1 MDRMIYLAMTG
12 AKHVMTQQA
21 TTSQNLAN
29 VHTNGYK
36 ADQVSFRALP
46 VVGDGA
52 PTRTYVVDNTIGHD
66 LSQGSLQQ
74 TGNDTD
80 FALGTPGF
88 FTVQTADGRE
98 AYSRD
103 GGFVADPNGMLRTRS
118 GLPILGDGGPITVPT
133 GSSVVIGPDGTVV
146 TTPTSGADRTPQIAG
161 QLKLVNPGERA
172 VYKGEDGLF
181 RLNAGGNATASDDVK
196 VVSGAL
202 EGSNVNAVESLVQMI
217 SHARQ
222 FDLNVKLM
230 QTSDQNEQKASQILA
245 LS

>member
-29 VHTNGYK
+29 AHTNGYK

-46 VVGDGA
+46 VVGEGA

-80 FALGTPGF
+80 FALASPGF
-88 FTVQTADGRE
+88 FTVQAPDGNE

-103 GGFVADPNGMLRTRS
+103 GGFAVDQNGLLRTRS
-118 GLPILGDGGPITVPT
+118 GLPIVGEGGPITVPT
-133 GSSVVIGPDGTVV
+133 GSSIMIGADGSVLA
-146 TTPTSGADRTPQIAG
+146 TPTTGADRTPQIAG
-161 QLKLVNPGERA
+161 QLKLVNPAARD

-181 RLNAGGNATASDDVK
+181 RLNGGGAAPAAVDVK

-202 EGSNVNAVESLVQMI
+202 ESSNVNAVESLVQMI
-217 SHARQ
+217 SHSRQ

-245 LS
+245 VN

>member
-21 TTSQNLAN
+21 TTTQNLAN
-29 VHTNGYK
+29 AHTNGYK

-46 VVGDGA
+46 VVGEGA

-66 LSQGSLQQ
+66 LSQGSLLQ
-74 TGNDTD
+74 TGNETD
-80 FALGTPGF
+80 FALATPGF
-88 FTVQTADGRE
+88 FTVQAPDGRE

-103 GGFVADPNGMLRTRS
+103 GGFAVDQNGMLRTRS

-133 GSSVVIGPDGTVV
+133 GSSIVVGPDGTVV
-146 TTPTSGADRTPQIAG
+146 TTPTTGADRTPQIAG

-181 RLNAGGNATASDDVK
+181 RLSGGGTAQASADVK

-202 EGSNVNAVESLVQMI
+202 EASNVNAVESLVQMI

>member
-29 VHTNGYK
+29 AHTSGYK
-36 ADQVSFRALP
+36 ADQISFRALP
-46 VVGDGA
+46 VVGEGA

-66 LSQGSLQQ
+66 MSQGSLLQ

-80 FALGTPGF
+80 FALASPGF
-88 FTVQTADGRE
+88 FTVQAPDGAE

-103 GGFVADPNGMLRTRS
+103 GGFAVDQNGLMRTRS

-133 GSSVVIGPDGTVV
+133 GSSIMIGADGSVMA
-146 TTPTSGADRTPQIAG
+146 TPTTGADRTPQIAG

-172 VYKGEDGLF
+172 VFKGEDGLF
-181 RLNAGGNATASDDVK
+181 RLNGGGAAPAATDVK

-217 SHARQ
+217 SHSRQ

-230 QTSDQNEQKASQILA
+230 QTSDQNEQKASQLLA
-245 LS
+245 VN

>member
-29 VHTNGYK
+29 AHTTGYK

-46 VVGDGA
+46 VVGEGA

-80 FALGTPGF
+80 FALASPGF
-88 FTVQTADGRE
+88 FTVQAPDGAE

-103 GGFVADPNGMLRTRS
+103 GGFAVDQNGLLRTRS
-118 GLPILGDGGPITVPT
+118 GLPIVGDGGPITVPT
-133 GSSVVIGPDGTVV
+133 GSSIMIGADGSVLA
-146 TTPTSGADRTPQIAG
+146 TPTTGADRTPQIAG
-161 QLKLVNPGERA
+161 QLKLVNPAARD

-181 RLNAGGNATASDDVK
+181 RLSGGGTAPAASDVK

-217 SHARQ
+217 SHSRQ

-245 LS
+245 VN